1 MDNVCGLDYISIQF
15 EILQVDLMCFS
26 LSLWL
31 LWWWPSHQL
40 FMQIIML
47 ITYIHTCIKHQ
58 IISTWIPPI
67 STQRRLATHCVL
79 FSDSL
84 YTLSIINTGTYA
96 NNGQGIS
103 FSSSL
108 LQRHIIYWWIT
119 LARYWHISSE
129 FLCCLLPGLF
139 TSRDICRNL
148 LAFQHRLYVSCYTV
162 WYLAFTELGRLHL

>member
-1 MDNVCGLDYISIQF
+1 MDNVCGLDYMSIQF
-15 EILQVDLMCFS
+15 EILQVSVFLCTIAI
-26 LSLWL
+26 WL
-31 LWWWPSHQL
+31 LWDAS
-40 FMQIIML
+40 
-47 ITYIHTCIKHQ
+47 THTPD
-58 IISTWIPPI
+58 ISIWTPPI
-67 STQRRLATHCVL
+67 STQRRLATHHVL
-79 FSDSL
+79 FTDSL
-84 YTLSIINTGTYA
+84 YTLSIINTGTYT